1 MPRGRQ
7 HFHNFKSE
15 NMEHFKE
22 GEVVRHGEDDPLSD
36 GDMKIDGVHA
46 LAWGPRGDRIVVG
59 MGSFANV
66 FQITKDKILLKL
78 IDKDIPRDGLVTQVA
93 FSGDGCSIW

>member
-1 MPRGRQ
+1 
-7 HFHNFKSE
+7 
-15 NMEHFKE
+15 MEHFKE

-66 FQITKDKILLKL
+66 FQIIEKDKKLLKM
-78 IDKDIPRDGLVTQVA
+78 INKDILRGGLVTQVA